1 MGEDTAM
8 DRTPADVLRET
19 IRARGL
25 TAYAVAKLAGL
36 PRPDPVQRFLSGER
50 SLHLDTFC
58 ALCRALDLE
67 LVEAKRP
74 RSRSRGA
81 AS

>member
-1 MGEDTAM
+1 MGEDIAM
-8 DRTPADVLRET
+8 TGTPADVLRAT

-58 ALCRALDLE
+58 ALCKALDLE
-67 LVEAKRP
+67 LVAAKRP
-74 RSRSRGA
+74 RSRSRS
-81 AS
+81 ASS